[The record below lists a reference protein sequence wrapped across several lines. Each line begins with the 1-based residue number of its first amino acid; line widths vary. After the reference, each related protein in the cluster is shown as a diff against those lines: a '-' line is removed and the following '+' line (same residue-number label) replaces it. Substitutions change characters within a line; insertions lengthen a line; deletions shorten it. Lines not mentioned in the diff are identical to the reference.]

1 MEIVVLTAAILGGI
15 RLGGGKG
22 SVMKAML
29 GTLIVLLLTNGM
41 LRMAMSAGS
50 SRVILATIL
59 LLAAL
64 LDIRWFKNRH
74 KAVQELYVSPNYMEL
89 PPPQPTGRDSGNTV
103 DRTDD
108 RICRDRAAERM
119 ADNRRK
125 RTEPLIRGM
134 NRGHRV
140 RHVQVASARFAVP
153 WKVQRDDAEPALH
166 QPGDDPRH
174 MRSP

>member
-1 MEIVVLTAAILGGI
+1 ILGGI

-41 LRMAMSAGS
+41 LRMAMPAGL

-74 KAVQELYVSPNYMEL
+74 KAVQELYVSPTYLEL
-89 PPPQPTGRDSGNTV
+89 PKPQATSEGSPYALNDKLRDV
-103 DRTDD
+103 
-108 RICRDRAAERM
+108 
-119 ADNRRK
+119 
-125 RTEPLIRGM
+125 
-134 NRGHRV
+134 
-140 RHVQVASARFAVP
+140 VP
-153 WKVQRDDAEPALH
+153 IGLGEVEAPEDVVLDRDDN
-166 QPGDDPRH
+166 
-174 MRSP
+174 